1 MKARLLAG
9 AILAACALAILAPA
23 ASAHPLGNFT
33 VNRYSGLVLSPG
45 KVDVHYVL
53 DMAEIPT
60 YQVSPEIDVNG
71 DGVESPQEMQGWAD
85 RTATDLLSNVTLTES
100 ERAVRLTVASA
111 GMEFRPGQAGL
122 PILRLEAVFTGT
134 LTNSG
139 SLDYGDAN
147 YSDRIGWKE
156 ITVTSQDGVAIAS
169 SSVPAS
175 SVSDEL
181 QAYPKDLLSSPLD
194 VTEATFSF
202 HPGQAAPLPKHTTSA
217 PTVADAPVAS
227 GGSFAKLVHWKLTP
241 LVLALSLLL
250 AFAFG
255 AVHALGPGHGK
266 TITAAY
272 LVGSEAKSRQATLLG
287 IAVSLMHTGSVLA
300 LGLVFLVLA
309 KSFPPE
315 KVYPWL
321 ELATGLAALGLG
333 TGLFVMRL
341 RARRR
346 GEDPWHGHTHPWDK
360 EEAGHGHP
368 HEHGH
373 DHHSHEEG
381 LQPAHGS
388 VMVLEREEHL
398 DEHEHVQAP
407 ARTLSAK
414 SLAALAVAGGILPSP
429 TAFVVL
435 LGAVRAHRLGYG
447 LSLIFAF
454 SVGLAAALVFVGLF
468 ALKARAAV
476 AHRLRSR
483 WASLIPI
490 VSAMV
495 IMGFGAFFAVRGTL
509 RIG

>member
-1 MKARLLAG
+1 VKTRLLAT
-9 AILAACALAILAPA
+9 AILAVCALAMLSPA

-60 YQVSPEIDVNG
+60 YQVSPEIDSNG
-71 DGVESPQEMQGWAD
+71 DGVQSPEEMQAWAD
-85 RTATDLLSNVTLTES
+85 RTASDLLSNVTLTES
-100 ERAVRLTVASA
+100 ERAVRLTVASDRL
-111 GMEFRPGQAGL
+111 EFRPGQAGL
-122 PILRLEAVFTGT
+122 PILRLEVVFTGT

-139 SLDYGDAN
+139 SVDYRDAN

-156 ITVTSQDGVAIAS
+156 ITVTSQDGVAIAG
-169 SSVPAS
+169 SSVPAAS
-175 SVSDEL
+175 LSDEL

-194 VTEATFSF
+194 VTEATFRF
-202 HPGQAAPLPKHTTSA
+202 HPGQAAALPKPAASA

-255 AVHALGPGHGK
+255 AVHAVGPGHGK

-346 GEDPWHGHTHPWDK
+346 GDDPWHGHSHPWDA
-360 EEAGHGHP
+360 EPDHGHL
-368 HEHGH
+368 HSHGRE
-373 DHHSHEEG
+373 HHSHVEG
-381 LQPAHGS
+381 LQPAHSS
-388 VMVLEREEHL
+388 VMVLEREEDL
-398 DEHEHVQAP
+398 DEHVQAP

-476 AHRLRSR
+476 SKHLRSR
-483 WASLIPI
+483 WATLIPI
-490 VSAMV
+490 LSAMV
-495 IMGFGAFFAVRGTL
+495 IMGFGVFFAVRGTL